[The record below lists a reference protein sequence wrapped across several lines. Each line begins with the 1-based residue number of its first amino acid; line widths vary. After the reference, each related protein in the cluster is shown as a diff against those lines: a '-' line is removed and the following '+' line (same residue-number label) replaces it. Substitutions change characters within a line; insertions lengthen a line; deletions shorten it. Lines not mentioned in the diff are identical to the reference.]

1 MRTHHSVYD
10 AVLEEDEQKDQD
22 RHIDLVKDKLTLTEC
37 VIALLFALTCV
48 SLHAVFLVEE
58 IPFIVEEKHVSDFF
72 MGLILVP
79 LVEKFAEHL
88 TAIDEA
94 WDNQMNFALIHVLG
108 ATIQTA
114 LLNAPLVVLVGW
126 GIGKEMSLNF
136 GRRGHFLSPNLSIAD
151 TRCWNRSLH
160 DGGLLPRHTRGRKLP
175 EVRFDISSFT
185 LGPII
190 PHSPL
195 YLLPLWM
202 LNED

>member
-10 AVLEEDEQKDQD
+10 TVLEEDEAKDED
-22 RHIDLVKDKLTLTEC
+22 REMDLAKDKLTFTEC
-37 VIALLFALTCV
+37 LIALLIALACV

-58 IPFIVEEKHVSDFF
+58 IPFIVEEQHISDNF

-94 WDNQMNFALIHVLG
+94 WDNQMNFALVHVLG

-114 LLNAPLVVLVGW
+114 LLNAPLVVIVGW

-136 GRRGHFLSPNLSIAD
+136 GR
-151 TRCWNRSLH
+151 WY
-160 DGGLLPRHTRGRKLP
+160 
-175 EVRFDISSFT
+175 
-185 LGPII
+185 
-190 PHSPL
+190 HS
-195 YLLPLWM
+195 YF
-202 LNED
+202 